1 MRTNQYYLTD
11 SSYSGLIPT
20 YEHERLEALRPY
32 RVLGTPGQGVFN
44 DFVSVVAKLFDVP
57 IALVSLVRESDV
69 VFIGNAGLPEAT
81 IANREDSMC
90 SVAVLQEGPT
100 VFEDIAAK
108 PCSLVNPL
116 TAQQMN
122 LGFYAGQALRGADGM
137 GIGSLC
143 VLDRKPRQLTEP
155 EALLLEQLALVAT
168 DLLQLQA
175 ARAAQEQVRAHL
187 DGPLLESLTRLRTLA
202 ELRELTST
210 VDSSDAKVYDDSR
223 LDEAMH
229 LTRAMRRALQVALAE
244 LPNQELGE

>member
-1 MRTNQYYLTD
+1 MTE
-11 SSYSGLIPT
+11 SSYSDLIPT

-81 IANREDSMC
+81 IVNREDSMC
-90 SVAVLQEGPT
+90 SVAILQEGPA
-100 VFEDIAAK
+100 VFEDIASK

-116 TAQQMN
+116 TAQQMH

-155 EALLLEQLALVAT
+155 EAQLLEQLALVAT
-168 DLLQLQA
+168 DLLELQA
-175 ARAAQEQVRAHL
+175 AQALDDTLRSRL
-187 DGPLLESLTRLRTLA
+187 DGPLDESLTRLRTLA
-202 ELRELTST
+202 ELRELTT
-210 VDSSDAKVYDDSR
+210 VVDPADAARYDASR
-223 LDEAMH
+223 MEEAQY
-229 LTRAMRRALQVALAE
+229 LAKAMRRALQVALAE
-244 LPNQELGE
+244 LPKAKTGK